1 MKSSY
6 ALVFTALLAAGALA
20 ACGGGGGSTA
30 APAGAPVLP
39 PKSTGARVALAFTGT
54 SSLSSSRRT
63 FALAGTSV
71 TVAYNGR
78 IVGNGQLDSN
88 GAAVIELEDGVPAGA
103 TVSVTAGTVTA
114 TFVLAHTMDDTAVLV
129 QVHADGTLTVSVSSG
144 TQPQS
149 SPAPDDPNGS
159 SETED
164 GHGNATSVDENDGGA
179 ALPANLP
186 VSVRATCEN
195 VTLTP
200 LSPAIASLRFE
211 ENVRD
216 GDGGS
221 KLKYE
226 GPFTAAMTFPLI
238 AQSARLRIR
247 LFDTQQ
253 QQLLDVKA
261 PLSAFGVSACAS
273 ADPSA
278 SPSESPSPEPSE
290 TP

>member
-1 MKSSY
+1 MKSSH

-20 ACGGGGGSTA
+20 ACGGGGGSAA
-30 APAGAPVLP
+30 APAGSPVIP
-39 PKSTGARVALAFTGT
+39 AKSTGARVALAFSGT
-54 SSLSSSRRT
+54 STLSSSRRT
-63 FALAGTSV
+63 FALAGTNV
-71 TVAYNGR
+71 TVTYSGR
-78 IVGNGQLDSN
+78 VVGSGQLDSN
-88 GAAVIELEDGVPAGA
+88 GAAVIELEDDVPAGA
-103 TVSVTAGTVTA
+103 TVSVTAGTITA
-114 TFVLAHTMDDTAVLV
+114 SFVLAHTMDDTAVLV
-129 QVHADGTLTVSVSSG
+129 QVNADGTITVSVSSG
-144 TQPQS
+144 TQPQA

-164 GHGNATSVDENDGGA
+164 GHGNATSVDENDGGTS
-179 ALPANLP
+179 LPANLP
-186 VSVRATCEN
+186 VSVSATCEN

-200 LSPAIASLRFE
+200 VSSAIAGLRFE

-238 AQSARLRIR
+238 AQSARLRIE
-247 LFDTQQ
+247 LFDAQRR
-253 QQLLDVKA
+253 QLLDVKA

-273 ADPSA
+273 ASPSA
-278 SPSESPSPEPSE
+278 SPSA